1 MAQADEV
8 NTGDELSVYFCTAKQ
23 EEVPFI
29 VPMAPMIRLPYLF
42 HIYSPLSSQRL
53 LCEILFNNFLSKLS
67 LFINCNCKVMLQ

>member
-8 NTGDELSVYFCTAKQ
+8 NTGAELSVYFCTAKQ
-23 EEVPFI
+23 EVPFI
-29 VPMAPMIRLPYLF
+29 VPMAPMILLPYLF

-67 LFINCNCKVMLQ
+67 LFINCYCKVMLQ